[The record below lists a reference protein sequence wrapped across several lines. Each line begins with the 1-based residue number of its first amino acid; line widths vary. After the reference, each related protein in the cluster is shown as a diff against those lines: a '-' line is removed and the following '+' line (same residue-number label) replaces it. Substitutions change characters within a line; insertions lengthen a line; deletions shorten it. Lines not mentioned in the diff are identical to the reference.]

1 VALKL
6 PGGRNALAEAMLF
19 QPSMQIPADAWV
31 SVALIFIV
39 TALFSILAVRL
50 AVQPVRMLADAAD
63 RLSRNIDEAPLPEKG
78 AIEIRAATRAFN
90 RMQDR
95 LKRHVN
101 SRALAFAAMSHDL
114 RTPLTRMRLRLEE
127 KLGDDLHEIEA
138 LTRSVLEVTRG
149 LSPEEAM
156 VPVDIDQ
163 LLDRLVHDYAAL
175 GERIAFK
182 ASSKPLDARPAALRR
197 ALGNLIDNALKYGKD
212 VTVEVEDAGDNVQI
226 SVCDHG
232 PGIPAEDLQKVVYPF
247 YRVEASR
254 NRDTG
259 GAGLGLAIAKDLVEG
274 HGGELILQN
283 RPHGGL
289 RATIL
294 LPRRSH

>member
-1 VALKL
+1 
-6 PGGRNALAEAMLF
+6 
-19 QPSMQIPADAWV
+19 MQIPAEAWV

-90 RMQDR
+90 RLQDR

-101 SRALAFAAMSHDL
+101 SRALAFAAMSHDM
-114 RTPLTRMRLRLEE
+114 RTPLTRMRLRLESLNEEAKE
-127 KLGDDLHEIEA
+127 KLGGDLQEIEA

-156 VPVDIDQ
+156 VPVDIDR

-182 ASSKPLDARPAALRR
+182 GSSKPLDARPAALRR

-212 VTVEVEDAGDNVQI
+212 VTVEVEDSGGHVAI

-232 PGIPAEDLQKVVYPF
+232 PGIPAEDLPKVMYPF
-247 YRVEASR
+247 YRVEGSR

-259 GAGLGLAIAKDLVEG
+259 GAGLGLAIAKDIVEG

-283 RPHGGL
+283 RPYGGL